1 MVKNIFFDIQGKKL
15 KKMTT
20 KIFNFQQK
28 LKKNN
33 NENF

>member
-1 MVKNIFFDIQGKKL
+1 MVKNKFFDIQGKKL
-15 KKMTT
+15 KKT